1 MCAERGVLAAMLADL
16 TNFLSPLLRRLD
28 RMSMAAS
35 VECRVPFLD
44 HRLVKKAVN
53 LPLSYRLNGSTDK
66 WILKE
71 IATNYLP
78 REIVYRK
85 KLGFPLPLQDFLAPL
100 AREEFFRN
108 GFCLEVL
115 ELHPKGLAE
124 TLSNWTHDVEGFF
137 TLLTLE
143 IWGRLFFLHQPVEE
157 VTERVLRLSGETRS
171 KFGASTVEPAKR
183 SRDSEKSSAA

>member
-1 MCAERGVLAAMLADL
+1 
-16 TNFLSPLLRRLD
+16 
-28 RMSMAAS
+28 
-35 VECRVPFLD
+35 VPFLD

-71 IATNYLP
+71 IAARYLP

-85 KLGFPLPLQDFLAPL
+85 KLGFPLPLEDFLAPL
-100 AREEFFRN
+100 AREEFFHR

-115 ELHPKGLAE
+115 EIQPKGLAE
-124 TLSNWTHDVEGFF
+124 RILNWRHAVEGFF

-143 IWGRLFFLHQPVEE
+143 IWGRLFFLHQSLEE
-157 VTERVLRLSGETRS
+157 VTEQVIRLSGQTRS
-171 KFGASTVEPAKR
+171 LPPVSIGEHSNL
-183 SRDSEKSSAA
+183 SRDSEEISTA